1 MARNAEK
8 ARNVLN
14 RWVAMQHSDALGTG
28 GAVLRPKHS
37 SDCHSAAAAEKWR
50 NEVLNDLHMKIRA
63 IENVNLGEHRARELN
78 DEINRLVRERHVWE
92 MRCLELGGPDFRR
105 AHTVVDDAMPLGT
118 KGGYQYYGRAKDL
131 PGVKE
136 MFQPLVEQQKKMRT
150 RDDLAKIAGPE
161 YFGMLFEDEAVL
173 AAEKAAEMQARGL
186 V

>member
-63 IENVNLGEHRARELN
+63 IDNVNLGEHRARELN
-78 DEINRLVRERHVWE
+78 DEINRLVRERHVLE

-118 KGGYQYYGRAKDL
+118 KGVASTMAAQRTCPAL
-131 PGVKE
+131 RRCSN
-136 MFQPLVEQQKKMRT
+136 PLVCLH
-150 RDDLAKIAGPE
+150 DL
-161 YFGMLFEDEAVL
+161 
-173 AAEKAAEMQARGL
+173 
-186 V
+186 